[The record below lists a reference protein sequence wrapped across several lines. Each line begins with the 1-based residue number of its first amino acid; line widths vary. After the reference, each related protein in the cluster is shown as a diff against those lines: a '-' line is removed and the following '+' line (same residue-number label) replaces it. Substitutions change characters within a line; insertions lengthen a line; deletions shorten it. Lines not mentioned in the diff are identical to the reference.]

1 MTAPYQPDSQGRAF
15 REMEP
20 LDRYG
25 DIELGAHA
33 EAEHPPATSLDGIKL
48 PDEYEAEL
56 WDAGRETPKTLDEAR
71 QALASR
77 IADPA
82 APDDESVRGAY
93 DSLGG

>member
-1 MTAPYQPDSQGRAF
+1 MTTPYQPDNHGRAF
-15 REMEP
+15 REMEA

-33 EAEHPPATSLDGIKL
+33 EAEHPAATSLDGIKL
-48 PDEYEAEL
+48 PDDYEAEL
-56 WDAGRETPKTLDEAR
+56 WDAGRGEPKTLDEAR
-71 QALASR
+71 EALAAR

-93 DSLGG
+93 DNVEG